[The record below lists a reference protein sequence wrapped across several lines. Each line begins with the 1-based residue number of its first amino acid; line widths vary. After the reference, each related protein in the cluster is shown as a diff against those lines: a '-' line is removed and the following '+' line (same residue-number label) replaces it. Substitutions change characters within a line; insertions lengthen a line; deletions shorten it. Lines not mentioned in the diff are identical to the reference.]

1 MNHVIIP
8 VIISHRVDKAGPP
21 RKVVF
26 KSEPIFV
33 VYVEHHSI
41 KEEKKRVE
49 FFRKWMKNPKGKL
62 FEGIPVVFRG
72 WYFQLF
78 SDISNILIHPANIL
92 FLTTRVKHVT
102 VAGLAASITLND
114 AINCLYSHSKIN
126 LEMVLFAYIR
136 YEGDRAELI
145 FSIEGGFQGQYI
157 QKELFS
163 KFLSDNKLHP
173 WASPMIE
180 FTLPKRKSIEW
191 YAEEVQVLDRTLN
204 TYAKVT
210 IAGAAKVIKPVTDVN
225 KMKSPGPK
233 VKVNSDIKA
242 VATTTESKVYY
253 MSKEDADR
261 SLKESWAAEK
271 SSLLAEMDKRQREY
285 ELKQVE
291 YQAMIHQQN
300 VSLTTKTSDNS
311 VEISQIGSFVQKLL
325 KERDDDRKRVEE
337 VAFFMSNLNEKVDEM
352 KLAVDDDKL
361 GRVEESR
368 QRNEELRTMR
378 SEQKEANSD
387 MMRMLSLLTS
397 NLIPTVSLL
406 EKVINTSDDED
417 TVDQANDMDWDRS
430 STIVTRNRFKKLQES
445 QPEGIPAAKKNIAN

>member
-1 MNHVIIP
+1 
-8 VIISHRVDKAGPP
+8 
-21 RKVVF
+21 
-26 KSEPIFV
+26 
-33 VYVEHHSI
+33 
-41 KEEKKRVE
+41 
-49 FFRKWMKNPKGKL
+49 
-62 FEGIPVVFRG
+62 
-72 WYFQLF
+72 
-78 SDISNILIHPANIL
+78 
-92 FLTTRVKHVT
+92 
-102 VAGLAASITLND
+102 
-114 AINCLYSHSKIN
+114 
-126 LEMVLFAYIR
+126 
-136 YEGDRAELI
+136 
-145 FSIEGGFQGQYI
+145 
-157 QKELFS
+157 
-163 KFLSDNKLHP
+163 
-173 WASPMIE
+173 
-180 FTLPKRKSIEW
+180 
-191 YAEEVQVLDRTLN
+191 VQVLDRTLN

-242 VATTTESKVYY
+242 VATTPESKVYY

-445 QPEGIPAAKKNIAN
+445 QPEGVPAAKKNIAN